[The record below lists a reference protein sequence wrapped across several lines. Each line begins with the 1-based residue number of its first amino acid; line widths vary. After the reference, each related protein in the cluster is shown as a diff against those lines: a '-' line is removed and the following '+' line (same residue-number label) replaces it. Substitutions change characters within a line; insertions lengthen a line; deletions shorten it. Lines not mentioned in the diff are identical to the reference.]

1 MKILIT
7 GTAGFIGFHIAKKL
21 LHKKSSLIIGID
33 NLDDYYD
40 IRLKKERLKILNSYQ
55 NFYFHKANIQN
66 YQSIESIFKKFKVQ
80 YVVHLAA
87 QAGVRYSI
95 DNPRKYLDTN
105 INGFFNILD
114 ISSKNHIKHFIY
126 ASTSSV
132 YGDSN
137 NFPLTEKNLENKPLS
152 FYAATKLSNEVMAY
166 SYSNIHS
173 LPTTGLRFFTVY
185 GPFGRPDMALFKFA
199 QAIIN
204 EKEVMLFNNG
214 NHIRDFTYIDDVVD
228 AIEQLLKKPSKEKIP
243 SDIFN
248 IASSKPERL
257 KKFIELLEKELG
269 KKAKVKK
276 LKLQIGDIY
285 KTHASIS
292 QLKSKIG
299 FKPVYNISKGVSQF
313 VKWFKTNYYS

>member
-1 MKILIT
+1 M
-7 GTAGFIGFHIAKKL
+7 H
-21 LHKKSSLIIGID
+21 
-33 NLDDYYD
+33 
-40 IRLKKERLKILNSYQ
+40 Q
-55 NFYFHKANIQN
+55 Q
-66 YQSIESIFKKFKVQ
+66 VQ
-80 YVVHLAA
+80 
-87 QAGVRYSI
+87 
-95 DNPRKYLDTN
+95 
-105 INGFFNILD
+105 
-114 ISSKNHIKHFIY
+114 FIY
-126 ASTSSV
+126 
-132 YGDSN
+132 DSN

-185 GPFGRPDMALFKFA
+185 GPYGRPDMALFKFA

-248 IASSKPERL
+248 ISSSKPERL

-292 QLKSKIG
+292 KLKSKIG

>member
-21 LHKKSSLIIGID
+21 LHKKSSIIIGID

-114 ISSKNHIKHFIY
+114 ISSKNRIKHFIY

-166 SYSNIHS
+166 SYSNIHR

-185 GPFGRPDMALFKFA
+185 GPYGRPDMALFKFA

-214 NHIRDFTYIDDVVD
+214 NHIRDFTYIDDVVN

-257 KKFIELLEKELG
+257 KKYIELLEKELG

-292 QLKSKIG
+292 KLKSKTG
-299 FKPVYNISKGVSQF
+299 FKPEYNISKGVSQF
-313 VKWFKTNYYS
+313 VEWFKKNYYS